1 MKNILLI
8 GLLFVMGNVFSQD
21 LGSIKG
27 SVIDLEIDSEPV
39 IFADIQLKNTDTNT
53 QTNFHGNFEFSNI
66 EVGNYTVV
74 VNFLGYES
82 VEIPIEVSNDKV
94 SNIKVGLKSKLIP
107 LEAISEVDI
116 VMADKTKK

>member
-39 IFADIQLKNTDTNT
+39 IFADVQLKNTDTNT